1 MKEPLENQTRII
13 LDSITEGVFTVDQ
26 EWKVTSFNRGAE
38 KITGIPREEALNRHC
53 WDVFRANICEG
64 KCALKQT
71 MTTRE
76 PIANQSI
83 YIVNIH
89 GERIPISISTAL
101 LQTPDG
107 EVIGGVE
114 TFRDLSVVEEL
125 RKELR
130 ERHTFF
136 DIISKNAEMH
146 RLFGILEQVA
156 ESNATVL
163 LVGESGTGKELFARA
178 IHSLSPRKEAP
189 IVTVNCGALPDDLL
203 ESELFGYKAG
213 AFTDAK
219 KDKPGRIAMA
229 EGGTF
234 FLDEIGNV
242 SPALQV
248 KLLRVLQ
255 EKVYEPLGSNRSC
268 KANVRIVAATNSDL
282 EDLVKKGK
290 FRQDL
295 YYRINVA
302 KLTLPPLRERR
313 EDIPLLADYFISKFS
328 RLSGKEIHGMSPEV
342 FRILMAHIPL
352 LADYFISKFSR
363 LSGKEIHGMS
373 PEVFRILMAHDFPGN
388 IRELE
393 NIIEYATVVCRD
405 SVIERTHLPDNLVQN
420 QKKAEIGNVRD
431 GSASWENTERVF
443 LYEALE
449 RNGWNRKATAAE
461 LGVHNTTLWRKM
473 KRLNLQAPKP
483 GKPEPKEIS
492 RPSAIFRSR
501 PGETT
506 EKRFHRAGGVNKDA
520 KVYKRLIPI

>member
-342 FRILMAHIPL
+342 FRILMAH
-352 LADYFISKFSR
+352 
-363 LSGKEIHGMS
+363 
-373 PEVFRILMAHDFPGN
+373 DFPGN

-501 PGETT
+501 SGETT
-506 EKRFHRAGGVNKDA
+506 EKRFHRAAGVNKDA

>member
-1 MKEPLENQTRII
+1 MDFDFSCEFIKECIMKETLENQTKII
-13 LDSITEGVFTVDQ
+13 LDSITEGVFTVNK
-26 EWKVTSFNRGAE
+26 EWKITSFNRGAE

-53 WDVFRANICEG
+53 WDVFRANICES

-76 PIANQSI
+76 PIANESI
-83 YIVNIH
+83 YIVNIR
-89 GERIPISISTAL
+89 GERVPISISTAL
-101 LQTPDG
+101 LQTPAG

-130 ERHTFF
+130 ERHSFF
-136 DIISKNAEMH
+136 DIISKNPEMH
-146 RLFGILEQVA
+146 RLFGILEQVS

-178 IHSLSPRKEAP
+178 IHSLSPRKDAP

-213 AFTDAK
+213 AFTGAK

-234 FLDEIGNV
+234 FLDEIGDI

-255 EKVYEPLGSNRSC
+255 ERVYEPLGSNKSTR
-268 KANVRIVAATNSDL
+268 ANVRIVAATNSDL
-282 EDLVKKGK
+282 EGLVKKGK

-302 KLTLPPLRERR
+302 KLTLPPLRERK

-328 RLSGKEIHGMSPEV
+328 RLSEKEINGMSPEV
-342 FRILMAHIPL
+342 FRILM
-352 LADYFISKFSR
+352 S
-363 LSGKEIHGMS
+363 
-373 PEVFRILMAHDFPGN
+373 HDFPGN

-393 NIIEYATVVCRD
+393 NIIEYATVVCRN
-405 SVIERTHLPDNLVQN
+405 SLIGVSHLPDNLTLN
-420 QKKAEIGNVRD
+420 LKKAAGAADEGDAN
-431 GSASWENTERVF
+431 ASWENTERTF

-449 RNGWNRKATAAE
+449 RNGWNRMATAAE

-473 KRLNLQAPKP
+473 KRLNLQVPKASKKK
-483 GKPEPKEIS
+483 G
-492 RPSAIFRSR
+492 
-501 PGETT
+501 
-506 EKRFHRAGGVNKDA
+506 
-520 KVYKRLIPI
+520 

>member
-26 EWKVTSFNRGAE
+26 EWKITSFNRGAE
-38 KITGIPREEALNRHC
+38 KITGIPQKEALSRHC
-53 WDVFRANICEG
+53 WDVFRASICESN
-64 KCALKQT
+64 CALRKT
-71 MTTRE
+71 MTTSE
-76 PIANQSI
+76 PIVNEPV

-101 LQTPDG
+101 LQTADG

-125 RKELR
+125 RKELK

-213 AFTDAK
+213 AFTDAR

-234 FLDEIGNV
+234 FLDEIGDI
-242 SPALQV
+242 SPTLQV
-248 KLLRVLQ
+248 KLLRILQ
-255 EKVYEPLGSNRSC
+255 ERVYEPLGSNRPL

-282 EDLVKKGK
+282 EDLVKKGQ

-302 KLTLPPLRERR
+302 KLSLPPLRERK
-313 EDIPLLADYFISKFS
+313 EDIPLLADHFISKFS
-328 RLSGKEIHGMSPEV
+328 RLSGKEIHGLRPEV
-342 FRILMAHIPL
+342 L
-352 LADYFISKFSR
+352 
-363 LSGKEIHGMS
+363 
-373 PEVFRILMAHDFPGN
+373 RILMAHDFPGN

-393 NIIEYATVVCRD
+393 NIIEYATVVCRE
-405 SVIERTHLPDNLVQN
+405 SVIGVAHLPDNLVKN
-420 QKKAEIGNVRD
+420 RKEAVGIGKGGD
-431 GSASWENTERVF
+431 GIASWENTERTF
-443 LYEALE
+443 LQEALE
-449 RNGWNRKATAAE
+449 RNNWNRMKTAAE
-461 LGVHNTTLWRKM
+461 LGMHNTTLWRKM
-473 KRLNLQAPKP
+473 KRLNLHVPKSNR
-483 GKPEPKEIS
+483 KK
-492 RPSAIFRSR
+492 
-501 PGETT
+501 TW
-506 EKRFHRAGGVNKDA
+506 
-520 KVYKRLIPI
+520 

>member
-1 MKEPLENQTRII
+1 MKETLENQTRII

-26 EWKVTSFNRGAE
+26 EWKITSFNRGAE
-38 KITGIPREEALNRHC
+38 KITGIPRKEALNRHC
-53 WDVFRANICEG
+53 WDVFRASICES
-64 KCALKQT
+64 KCALRQT

-76 PIANQSI
+76 PIVNEPI

-89 GERIPISISTAL
+89 GRTNSHQHFHRVAARPAE
-101 LQTPDG
+101 G

-125 RKELR
+125 RKELK

-163 LVGESGTGKELFARA
+163 LLGESGTGKELFARA
-178 IHSLSPRKEAP
+178 IHSLSSRRDAP

-213 AFTDAK
+213 AFTDAR

-234 FLDEIGNV
+234 FLDEIGDV

-248 KLLRVLQ
+248 KLLRILQ
-255 EKVYEPLGSNRSC
+255 EKVYEPLGSNQPVM
-268 KANVRIVAATNSDL
+268 ANVRIVAATNSDL
-282 EDLVKKGK
+282 EDLMKKGQ

-302 KLTLPPLRERR
+302 KLSLPPLRERK

-342 FRILMAHIPL
+342 FRT
-352 LADYFISKFSR
+352 
-363 LSGKEIHGMS
+363 
-373 PEVFRILMAHDFPGN
+373 LMAHDFPGN

-393 NIIEYATVVCRD
+393 NIIEYATVVCRE
-405 SVIERTHLPDNLVQN
+405 SIIGVAHLPDNLVKN
-420 QKKAEIGNVRD
+420 REEAVGIGRGGD
-431 GSASWENTERVF
+431 AIASWESMERAF
-443 LYEALE
+443 LREALE
-449 RNGWNRKATAAE
+449 RNNWNRMETAAE
-461 LGVHNTTLWRKM
+461 LGMHSTTLWRKM
-473 KRLNLQAPKP
+473 KRLDLQDPKLSRKK
-483 GKPEPKEIS
+483 GRGEAFIS
-492 RPSAIFRSR
+492 
-501 PGETT
+501 ETAEVQQRHFASDFIT
-506 EKRFHRAGGVNKDA
+506 AEMLGFNFFS
-520 KVYKRLIPI
+520 IPL

>member
-255 EKVYEPLGSNRSC
+255 EKVYEPLGSNRSSR
-268 KANVRIVAATNSDL
+268 ANVRIVAATNSDL

-302 KLTLPPLRERR
+302 KLTLPPLRERK
-313 EDIPLLADYFISKFS
+313 EDIPLLVDYFISKFS
-328 RLSGKEIHGMSPEV
+328 RLSGKEIHGMSPEA
-342 FRILMAHIPL
+342 FRVLMAH
-352 LADYFISKFSR
+352 
-363 LSGKEIHGMS
+363 G
-373 PEVFRILMAHDFPGN
+373 FPGN

-420 QKKAEIGNVRD
+420 QKKAEIGEVRD
-431 GSASWENTERVF
+431 GSALWKNTERVF

-461 LGVHNTTLWRKM
+461 LGVHNTTLWRKL
-473 KRLNLQAPKP
+473 KRLNLEVPKP
-483 GKPEPKEIS
+483 AKPEPKGIS
-492 RPSAIFRSR
+492 HPQ
-501 PGETT
+501 
-506 EKRFHRAGGVNKDA
+506 
-520 KVYKRLIPI
+520 